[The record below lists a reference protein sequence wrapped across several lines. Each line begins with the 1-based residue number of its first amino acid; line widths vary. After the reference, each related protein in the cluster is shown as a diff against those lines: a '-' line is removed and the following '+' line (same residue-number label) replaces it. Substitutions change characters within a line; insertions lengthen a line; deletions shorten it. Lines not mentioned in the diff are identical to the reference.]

1 MLASSH
7 SSWKQRALQAQQN
20 ILSWVYMD
28 TTIHLIL
35 FTLVCLV
42 SLHWHNKTSYLCYV
56 LIGSSYDLERLTTS
70 YVLYAFKGSCAS
82 WVYNSSTHLISIT
95 RWKAPLTTWL
105 APMRVQIRLPMGHKV
120 YSYKKKSVF
129 PTCLWKSDLM
139 KAKKGSFVYKI
150 SDDYRSVYIR
160 CSCLG
165 NRVWG
170 IVDKQNGYI
179 HRSWKRATMLLYAT
193 LWTTKRHFIQLN
205 IH

>member
-1 MLASSH
+1 MKKPCLHNHNLFTPFMNKQKWYMLASSH
-7 SSWKQRALQAQQN
+7 SSWKKRALQAQQN

-56 LIGSSYDLERLTTS
+56 FIGSSYDLERLTTS

-120 YSYKKKSVF
+120 YSYKKKRISHVF
-129 PTCLWKSDLM
+129 VEKWLDQGQKGVICL
-139 KAKKGSFVYKI
+139 
-150 SDDYRSVYIR
+150 
-160 CSCLG
+160 
-165 NRVWG
+165 
-170 IVDKQNGYI
+170 
-179 HRSWKRATMLLYAT
+179 
-193 LWTTKRHFIQLN
+193 
-205 IH
+205 